1 MKNQLFKFGVNNTK
15 LKNTITF
22 SKSSGLTCPAANKCR
37 AIAVINDK
45 GKKSVKRFK
54 DTEFTCYSA
63 SLEALYPSL
72 YNLTRHNTGL
82 LNEYIKKDDFN
93 GLVECFNVS
102 LNKKRNKNINLVRWN
117 QSGDIYTRFE
127 LEALKKVAS
136 MNKDLIF
143 YFYTKN
149 LILFGHNH
157 SIPNNMKVVASY
169 GGKYDYLIDRGY
181 FKRFSKVVFSI
192 NEAKILNLPIDTDD
206 THAYMDKGAN
216 GFALLLHGTQEKNTK
231 ASEALKEIKR
241 NKKQLL
247 KVT

>member
-1 MKNQLFKFGVNNTK
+1 MKNELFKFGVNNTK

-22 SKSSGLTCPAANKCR
+22 SKNSGLTCPGANKCK
-37 AIAVINDK
+37 AYAHMNAN
-45 GKKSVKRFK
+45 GKRSVKRFK
-54 DTEFTCYSA
+54 GTEFTCYSA

-72 YNLTRHNTGL
+72 YNLTRHNTSL
-82 LNEYIKKDDFN
+82 LNEYIKKDDFK
-93 GLVECFNVS
+93 GLVKCLNAS

-117 QSGDIYTRFE
+117 QSGDIYSRFE
-127 LEALKKVAS
+127 LEALKEVCEL
-136 MNKDLIF
+136 NKDLIF

-181 FKRFSKVVFSI
+181 FKRFSKVVFSK

-206 THAYMDKGAN
+206 SHAYESKGAN

-231 ASEALKEIKR
+231 ASEALKEIRR
-241 NKKQLL
+241 NKKQ
-247 KVT
+247 VTV

>member
-1 MKNQLFKFGVNNTK
+1 MKKELFKFGVNNTK

-22 SKSSGLTCPAANKCR
+22 SKSSGLTCPGANKCK
-37 AIAVINDK
+37 AYAHMNNQ
-45 GKKSVKRFK
+45 GKRSVKRFK

-63 SLEALYPSL
+63 TLEALYPSL
-72 YNLTRHNTGL
+72 YNLTRHNTSL

-102 LNKKRNKNINLVRWN
+102 LNSKRSKNINLVRWN
-117 QSGDIYTRFE
+117 QSGDIYSRFE
-127 LEALKKVAS
+127 LEALKEVCEL
-136 MNKDLIF
+136 NKDLIF

-149 LILFGHNH
+149 LILFPTNR
-157 SIPNNMKVVASY
+157 SIPNNMKITASY

-181 FKRFSKVVFSI
+181 FKRFSKVVFSE
-192 NEAKILNLPIDTDD
+192 NEAKLLNLPIDIDD
-206 THAYMDKGAN
+206 THAYEDKGAN

-231 ASEALKEIKR
+231 ASKALKEIKR

-247 KVT
+247 EVK

>member
-1 MKNQLFKFGVNNTK
+1 MAVMN
-15 LKNTITF
+15 
-22 SKSSGLTCPAANKCR
+22 ADNKR
-37 AIAVINDK
+37 
-45 GKKSVKRFK
+45 SVKRFK

-72 YNLTRHNTGL
+72 YNLTRHNTSL
-82 LNEYIKKDDFN
+82 LNEYIKKDD
-93 GLVECFNVS
+93 LKALIECLNVS
-102 LNKKRNKNINLVRWN
+102 LNKKRSKNINLVRWN

-149 LILFGHNH
+149 LTLFGHNH
-157 SIPNNMKVVASY
+157 SIPNNMKVTASY

-181 FKRFSKVVFSI
+181 FKRFSKVVFSE
-192 NEAKILNLPIDTDD
+192 NEAKLLNLPIDTDD

-216 GFALLLHGTQEKNTK
+216 GFALLLHGTQEKNTPS
-231 ASEALKEIKR
+231 AEALKLIKR

-247 KVT
+247 EV

>member
-1 MKNQLFKFGVNNTK
+1 MKKELFKFGVNNTK

-22 SKSSGLTCPAANKCR
+22 SKSSGLTCPAANKCK
-37 AIAVINDK
+37 AFADMNAN
-45 GKKSVKRFK
+45 GKRSVKRFK

-72 YNLTRHNTGL
+72 YNLTRHNTSL
-82 LNEYIKKDDFN
+82 LNEYIKNDDFK
-93 GLVECFNVS
+93 GLVECLNAS
-102 LNKKRNKNINLVRWN
+102 LNKKRSKNINLVRWN

-143 YFYTKN
+143 YFYSKN
-149 LILFGHNH
+149 LILYPTNR
-157 SIPNNMKVVASY
+157 SIPNNMKITASY

-181 FKRFSKVVFSI
+181 FKRFSKVVFST

-241 NKKQLL
+241 NKKLAT
-247 KVT
+247 V

>member
-1 MKNQLFKFGVNNTK
+1 MKKELFKFGVNNSK

-22 SKSSGLTCPAANKCR
+22 SKSSGLTCPGANECR
-37 AIAVINDK
+37 AYADMNAQ
-45 GKKSVKRFK
+45 GKRSVKRFK

-72 YNLTRHNTGL
+72 YNLTRHNTSL
-82 LNEYIKKDDFN
+82 LNEYIKKDDFK
-93 GLVECFNVS
+93 GLVECLNVS
-102 LNKKRNKNINLVRWN
+102 LNKKRSKNINLVRWN

-149 LILFGHNH
+149 LILFPTNR
-157 SIPNNMKVVASY
+157 SIESNMRVVASY

-181 FKRFSKVVFSI
+181 FKRFSKVVFST

-216 GFALLLHGTQEKNTK
+216 GFALLLHGTQEKNTR

-247 KVT
+247 EV